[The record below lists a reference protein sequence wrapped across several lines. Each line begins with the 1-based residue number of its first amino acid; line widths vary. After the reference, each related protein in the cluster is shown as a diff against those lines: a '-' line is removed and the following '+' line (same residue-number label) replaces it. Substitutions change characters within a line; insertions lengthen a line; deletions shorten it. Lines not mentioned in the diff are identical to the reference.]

1 MRGKPVYQ
9 DTGTASPRVLHSLFH
24 GVSPVAHSINNNDVL
39 NTPMNYRLLQRWRRN
54 MVGMGTVLRQ
64 RSFGH
69 FQGVELRILKVK
81 WVLMTKRK
89 TLHLA
94 SWLLNIPGGVKDLGF
109 SRSLTASS

>member
-9 DTGTASPRVLHSLFH
+9 DTGTASPRILHSLFH
-24 GVSPVAHSINNNDVL
+24 GVGPVAHSINNDVL
-39 NTPMNYRLLQRWRRN
+39 NTPRNYRLLQRWRRN

-89 TLHLA
+89 TLRLA
-94 SWLLNIPGGVKDLGF
+94 SWLLNIPEGVKDLGF
-109 SRSLTASS
+109 SSLTGC